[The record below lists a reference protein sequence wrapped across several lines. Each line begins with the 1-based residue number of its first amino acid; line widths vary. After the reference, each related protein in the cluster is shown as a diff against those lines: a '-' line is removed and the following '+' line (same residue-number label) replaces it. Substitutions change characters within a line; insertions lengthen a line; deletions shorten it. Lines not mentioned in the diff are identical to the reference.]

1 MHRGARSLKPQASP
15 DRNAVTALVFS
26 EIALGT
32 TFCRVAVN
40 FAEERRAKAL
50 ALARRAYDTAVHYMS
65 RVQLEHPEFNQLTAQ
80 AERLRFEIESLG
92 G

>member
-1 MHRGARSLKPQASP
+1 MPSAASSMKRLPRSGHDAAT
-15 DRNAVTALVFS
+15 AVVFS
-26 EIALGT
+26 EIALGM

-40 FAEERRAKAL
+40 FAEERRARAL
-50 ALARRAYDTAVHYMS
+50 SLARRAYDTAVHYMS
-65 RVQLEHPEFNQLTAQ
+65 RVQLEHPEFNQMTAQ

>member
-1 MHRGARSLKPQASP
+1 MHREARSLKRLS
-15 DRNAVTALVFS
+15 RSNHNATTALVFS
-26 EIALGT
+26 EIALGM